1 MSKFVL
7 SAGMVVGFA
16 LVAGGCTIETCE
28 QGAVCDKGEQSPD
41 LPELGGESNVSPHD
55 ETEQCLGYCD
65 RLSVCGAPQAEDF
78 DACVNACKVRFEH
91 VPEQTAHLCSCIPS
105 SRCEDVID
113 GRCSDDS
120 GTGGTSGS
128 TGAGGAS
135 STGGSHSTGGS
146 ATGGSTSSGGSA
158 TTGPHSSSGGAAA
171 SGGSATH
178 GGASG
183 SGAAPGEAGAPC
195 AGTMSGGAGEPAS
208 ESGGTGAGG
217 DGSAEACTCDC
228 DCPEPQTCEAG
239 YCAG

>member
-91 VPEQTAHLCSCIPS
+91 VPEQTARLCSCIPS

-146 ATGGSTSSGGSA
+146 STGGSSTGGSTSS
-158 TTGPHSSSGGAAA
+158 GPHSSSGGAAA
-171 SGGSATH
+171 SGGSATN

-195 AGTMSGGAGEPAS
+195 GGTMSGGAGEPAS
-208 ESGGTGAGG
+208 EPGGTGAGG
-217 DGSAEACTCDC
+217 DGSPEACTCDC